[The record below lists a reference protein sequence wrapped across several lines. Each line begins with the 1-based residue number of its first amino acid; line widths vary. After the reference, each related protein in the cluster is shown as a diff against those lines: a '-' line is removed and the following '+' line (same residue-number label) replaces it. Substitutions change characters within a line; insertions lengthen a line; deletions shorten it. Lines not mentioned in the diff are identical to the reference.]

1 MNYYLSSE
9 CLCRRL
15 VEMFLLDWNAG
26 RKTNGGIKGKIFF
39 PLFSVVHCKQSS
51 VALKSLKGL
60 MLRRHSVSMETLYL
74 GEKHPDCSKMF
85 FLKNQGAK
93 CPLCPRSVSKPS
105 CSRLMSLQRGEVEG
119 HRRPIY
125 KLPFMSFHNSSHTSE
140 HTQRCGQTWTNQ
152 TLFRDSCLE
161 SQNSGWPHCCRDEW
175 FVWSIWKKKSFFQ
188 SVWRSS
194 GMRSTER
201 SRRWKQSECLWW
213 ISCHCHPDS
222 RWPAA
227 PPPPPRFV
235 HSEVSVFNQW
245 WTITGKGNGERGHH
259 HFSLLVSVF
268 PTPICICAHCKA
280 RKTSETHVW
289 IVY

>member
-1 MNYYLSSE
+1 
-9 CLCRRL
+9 
-15 VEMFLLDWNAG
+15 
-26 RKTNGGIKGKIFF
+26 
-39 PLFSVVHCKQSS
+39 
-51 VALKSLKGL
+51 

-85 FLKNQGAK
+85 FFENQGAK

-175 FVWSIWKKKSFFQ
+175 FVWSIWKKKAFSNQ
-188 SVWRSS
+188 SGGPLGW
-194 GMRSTER
+194 EAP
-201 SRRWKQSECLWW
+201 SEAAAENRA
-213 ISCHCHPDS
+213 SVYGGF
-222 RWPAA
+222 PAIA
-227 PPPPPRFV
+227 TLTAGDQLLLLLHLGLFTQRFL
-235 HSEVSVFNQW
+235 SLINGGQLQE
-245 WTITGKGNGERGHH
+245 KGNGERGHH

-289 IVY
+289 IVYYSPDLVEMQPKCSFYRKFN